1 MNNKIQQNPA
11 IVISCFNRPMALLRI
26 LGSLKSADYP
36 KLENIPFVISIDG
49 GAADSVIQ
57 IANEF
62 VWPYGDKKVIQNSQN
77 LGVKDHILSCGDLTM
92 DYGSLILLEDDIV
105 VSNSFYFYAKKA
117 AKFYKDDREIA
128 QISLYSYTM
137 SEHTLAQFTP
147 IKNQNDTYFMRW
159 PSSWGQLWT
168 KCQWEEFRNW
178 LVNNDNWESLKGVVP
193 AQVANWPALSWK
205 KFFIAYIC
213 STKKYVVYPYFS
225 FTSLSGEIGQN
236 HKRGTLPYFKTSL
249 ANNFKEFNFAQ
260 KNKSTIFYD
269 EYFQPTKVLL
279 DSITNLFRSFS
290 YEVDFDGIKKLKN
303 VSTEYLL
310 SIKSCKN
317 PESSYDWQLNPPEM
331 NLRCNKGKM
340 MHFGKTC
347 LFRETLSLTKWVKF
361 SYRYSQLLNVVQE
374 IKRTVLK
381 IVFKLARKL

>member
-1 MNNKIQQNPA
+1 MSINSTNYPA
-11 IVISCFNRPMALLRI
+11 VVIPAFNRPKSLLR
-26 LGSLKSADYP
+26 LLRSLDKGDYP
-36 KLENIPFVISIDG
+36 LNHSIELIISIDG
-49 GAADSVIQ
+49 GGDHEVLR
-57 IANEF
+57 IAKEF
-62 VWPYGDKKVIQNSQN
+62 NWNFGTKTIIEHDEN
-77 LGVKDHILSCGDLTM
+77 LGLKNHIISCGDLAKK
-92 DYGSLILLEDDIV
+92 YGSIILLEDDLV
-105 VSNSFYFYAKKA
+105 VSKSFYSYSYKA
-117 AKFYKDDREIA
+117 AEFYIDDPEIA
-128 QISLYSYTM
+128 QISLYAYTM

-178 LVNNDNWESLKGVVP
+178 LVNNDSWESLKSVVP
-193 AQVANWPALSWK
+193 AQVANWPASSWK

-236 HKRGTLPYFKTSL
+236 HKGGTLPYFKTSL
-249 ANNFKEFNFAQ
+249 ANNFKEFNFVQ
-260 KNKSTIFYD
+260 KNKSAIFYD

-279 DSITNLFRSFS
+279 DSITNLFKSFS
-290 YEVDFDGIKKLKN
+290 YEVDFDGIKELKN

-331 NLRCNKGKM
+331 NLRCNNGKM

-347 LFRETLSLTKWVKF
+347 LFRERLSLTKWVKF

-381 IVFKLARKL
+381 IVFKLAKNF